1 MSAVGF
7 ACVRALRVMYVWLLH
22 VVCILL
28 NAAMPLAS
36 CTVLCDP
43 TNELPLGRSLGR
55 GKRTMLNA
63 ASHDDLAA
71 FFAPG
76 LCLRCIGYNGE
87 R

>member
-36 CTVLCDP
+36 CTACRDP

-55 GKRTMLNA
+55 
-63 ASHDDLAA
+63 
-71 FFAPG
+71 
-76 LCLRCIGYNGE
+76 
-87 R
+87 